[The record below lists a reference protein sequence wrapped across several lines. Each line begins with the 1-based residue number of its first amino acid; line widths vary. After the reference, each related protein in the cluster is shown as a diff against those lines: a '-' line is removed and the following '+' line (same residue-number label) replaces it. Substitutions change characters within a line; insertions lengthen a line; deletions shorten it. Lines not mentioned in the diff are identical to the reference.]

1 METKWSVDL
10 IINGEYT
17 FCEHFT
23 DKDIQKI
30 IKLFKEIIKKNK

>member
-17 FCEHFT
+17 FCEEFT

>member
-17 FCEHFT
+17 FCEKLSIEDIEKIT
-23 DKDIQKI
+23 D
-30 IKLFKEIIKKNK
+30 LFKEIIKKNK

>member
-17 FCEHFT
+17 FCEELSIE
-23 DKDIQKI
+23 DIEKI
-30 IKLFKEIIKKNK
+30 TNLFKEIIKKNK